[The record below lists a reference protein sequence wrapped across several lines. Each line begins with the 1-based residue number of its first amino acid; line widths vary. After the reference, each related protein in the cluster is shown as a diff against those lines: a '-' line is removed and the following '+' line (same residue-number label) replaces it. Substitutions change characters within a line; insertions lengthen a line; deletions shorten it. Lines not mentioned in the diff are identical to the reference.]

1 MFFRKLRMEFI
12 ENRLKR
18 VLENHTEGL
27 TGPTD
32 TIEEGVMG
40 RKRKREEHPVV
51 TSRIQVDPYNFV
63 DHYHGGKPT
72 VIVGNPVAK
81 NSCSFESVKDVFK
94 TIKSETTGEEGGRS
108 LGAMACPILSGI
120 RSLDKKKTC
129 KTSFLCQDLVTLK

>member
-32 TIEEGVMG
+32 SIEEGVMG

-51 TSRIQVDPYNFV
+51 TSRIQVDPYTFV

-81 NSCSFESVKDVFK
+81 NSCSFESVKDVLK
-94 TIKSETTGEEGGRS
+94 TIKSETTGEVRRWTIVGCDG
-108 LGAMACPILSGI
+108 LPYLIGN
-120 RSLDKKKTC
+120 
-129 KTSFLCQDLVTLK
+129 

>member
-1 MFFRKLRMEFI
+1 MEFI

-40 RKRKREEHPVV
+40 RKRKREEHSVV
-51 TSRIQVDPYNFV
+51 TSRIQVDPYTFV

-72 VIVGNPVAK
+72 VIVGKPVAK
-81 NSCSFESVKDVFK
+81 NSCSFESVKDVLK
-94 TIKSETTGEEGGRS
+94 TLKSETTGEVRRWTIVGCDG
-108 LGAMACPILSGI
+108 LPYLIGN
-120 RSLDKKKTC
+120 
-129 KTSFLCQDLVTLK
+129 